1 MPIAA
6 GIYYFAH
13 EPENY
18 TRPPVILI
26 HGAGGTHLHW
36 PAEMRRLNQQRVF
49 ALDLPGHGKS
59 EGIGRQSVE
68 EYALS
73 VVEFMKAMQ
82 LRAAVCVGHSMG
94 SAISMTLALKYPKRV
109 LGLGLVGSGARLR
122 VASQILENA
131 ANPATFPVAVEIVVD
146 WSYSNRAD
154 SRLKE
159 LAARRMAETRPT
171 VFHADFLACNAFDV
185 MDKLGRIRVPTFIV
199 CGAEDR
205 LTPVRYAEYLRDK
218 IDGAQ
223 LSVLERA
230 GHMVM
235 LERPAA
241 TAAVLENFLQQIPY
255 QSGL

>member
-1 MPIAA
+1 
-6 GIYYFAH
+6 
-13 EPENY
+13 
-18 TRPPVILI
+18 
-26 HGAGGTHLHW
+26 
-36 PAEMRRLNQQRVF
+36 
-49 ALDLPGHGKS
+49 
-59 EGIGRQSVE
+59 
-68 EYALS
+68 
-73 VVEFMKAMQ
+73 